1 MKKYRFLIAG
11 LIFLSWTGKVSA
23 QTEVDA
29 LRYSRT
35 DFGGS
40 ARMQGMAGAQT
51 ALGADI
57 STISGNP
64 AGLGL
69 YRRSEISFTPGI
81 SLSGSES
88 RLNGSTSATDQRN
101 ILNIPSLGIVFTK
114 RKSDTDESDWRSGAF
129 GIGLTRLNN
138 FQNRFSY
145 GGPVDQTRSMVQSLG
160 ETAIAN
166 QRTEADLDAEYDN
179 GINTLEGL
187 AYSTYLIG
195 VNKIPTNPNNP
206 NSPTQ
211 EEIYVESQGNLR
223 QNETITSKGAQNQW
237 DFSYGAS
244 YRDKLYLGASV
255 GLTTVRYNQ
264 TRVYQEVDADAN
276 TDFQDLTL
284 SDEFTTTGSGIN
296 LKIGVI
302 VRPVDAVRIGL
313 SVQTPTFYTL
323 RDQYTTSM
331 ATTFGGSTPGN
342 YNASVVPGDFEYTLT
357 TPMRANGGVAFF
369 AGKNGFIS
377 ADVEYVNYGGARL
390 NNSNGADA
398 FSGTNDIIKN
408 TYQSTLNFRVGGEYR
423 YNVFR
428 VRAGYALYG
437 DPYKSSA
444 YDRDK
449 RYITAG
455 VGIKQENHFFDLA
468 VVNSRYNSVY
478 SPYSLID
485 NLQPVVNSENTTNS
499 VLFTVGFN
507 F

>member
-1 MKKYRFLIAG
+1 MNQYKFLIAG
-11 LIFLSWTGKVSA
+11 LVFLSWTGEVSA

-40 ARMQGMAGAQT
+40 ARIQGMAGAQT

-57 STISGNP
+57 STLSGNP

-69 YRRSEISFTPGI
+69 YRRSEISFSPGI
-81 SLSGSES
+81 SLSGTES
-88 RLNGSTSATDQRN
+88 KLNNNSSATDQRN
-101 ILNIPSLGIVFTK
+101 IINIPSLGIVFTK
-114 RKSDTDESDWRSGAF
+114 RKADTDESDWRSGAF

-138 FQNRFSY
+138 FQNRFRY
-145 GGPVDQTRSMVQSLG
+145 GGSVNQTESLVQSLG

-179 GINTLEGL
+179 GIETLEGL

-195 VNKIPTNPNNP
+195 VNKIPTEPNNP
-206 NSPTQ
+206 NSPIR
-211 EEIYVESQGNLR
+211 EEIYVESQGNLT
-223 QNETITSKGAQNQW
+223 QNETVTSKGAQNQW

-264 TRVYQEVDADAN
+264 ARVYQEVDADPT
-276 TDFQDLTL
+276 TDFQNLTL
-284 SDEFTTTGSGIN
+284 SDEFTTTGSGVN
-296 LKIGVI
+296 LKVGVI
-302 VRPVDAVRIGL
+302 VRPVDAVRIGV

-331 ATTFGGSTPGN
+331 ATTFGGSAPGN
-342 YNASVVPGDFEYTLT
+342 YDKSLTPGDFEYTLT
-357 TPMRANGGVAFF
+357 TPLRANGGVAFF

-390 NNSNGADA
+390 GNNDGADT
-398 FSGTNDIIKN
+398 FSGTNDIIKD
-408 TYQSTLNFRVGGEYR
+408 TYQSALNFRVGGEYR
-423 YNVFR
+423 YNIFR
-428 VRAGYALYG
+428 LRAGYALYG

-449 RYITAG
+449 RYLTAG
-455 VGIKQENHFFDLA
+455 VGIKQENTFFDIA
-468 VVNSRYNSVY
+468 VVNFRYNSVY
-478 SPYSLID
+478 APYSLLD
-485 NLQPVVNSENTTNS
+485 NLQPVVSTKNTTNS